1 MTYVKTY
8 LPMLK
13 MQNLKRDTKD
23 LSRDLQQLEVR
34 GKLGSITLYYHFA
47 IHAKY
52 TFKMVRKMRQGS
64 PRKPI
69 RVVYRTTFKNY
80 VM

>member
-1 MTYVKTY
+1 
-8 LPMLK
+8 MLK

-34 GKLGSITLYYHFA
+34 GKLGSKTLYYHFA
-47 IHAKY
+47 IRAKY
-52 TFKMVRKMRQGS
+52 TFKMVRKMTRGS

>member
-13 MQNLKRDTKD
+13 MQNLKRDTRD
-23 LSRDLQQLEVR
+23 LSCDLQQLEVR
-34 GKLGSITLYYHFA
+34 GKLGSKTLYYHFA

-52 TFKMVRKMRQGS
+52 TFKMVRK
-64 PRKPI
+64 
-69 RVVYRTTFKNY
+69 
-80 VM
+80 